1 MDLAYGTYVGASLS
15 ASGLRYTLRSK
26 WIQSM
31 RLVLTA
37 MTLSILS
44 ILAFKYADHSIG
56 YDIFMDDAHRAAVE
70 ARLIETQTASDD

>member
-1 MDLAYGTYVGASLS
+1 
-15 ASGLRYTLRSK
+15 
-26 WIQSM
+26 M
-31 RLVLTA
+31 RFVLTA

-70 ARLIETQTASDD
+70 ARLIETQTAADD